1 MPTLRRVLD
10 GPTRSRN
17 ERNQVDNSKALF
29 YFPFYVKD
37 WLASRSVK
45 RMTLAQR
52 GAYLELLCA
61 QWLDGSLPDDKDE
74 LRAILA
80 VAEPEFSKVWSRV
93 EPMFPVCSDGQRR
106 NEKLSELREK
116 ALEKSEKA
124 SASISK
130 RWAKS
135 EQVEPEKDTNVLRT
149 NYDRNTN
156 DIPFN
161 SQELI
166 VNTQESIVKETEG
179 DKPRPRTKKVVV
191 PFTPPTQEQVMEYMQ
206 SRGWKEPLFYSEK
219 WVDHY
224 QPDWKIRG
232 GKPMTDWQRAVRTW
246 EEPSRMQK
254 TAGSAHPEWD
264 L

>member
-1 MPTLRRVLD
+1 
-10 GPTRSRN
+10 
-17 ERNQVDNSKALF
+17 VDNSKALF

-80 VAEPEFSKVWSRV
+80 VSEPEFSKVWSRV

-124 SASISK
+124 SASVSK

-135 EQVEPEKDTNVLRT
+135 EQVEPKNDTNVLRT

-156 DIPFN
+156 DIPVN

-166 VNTQESIVKETEG
+166 VNIQESIVKETEG
-179 DKPRPRTKKVVV
+179 DKPRARQKKQAVL
-191 PFTPPTQEQVMEYMQ
+191 FTPPTQEQVMEYMQ
-206 SRGWKEPLFYSEK
+206 SREWKDPSFWSKQWFE
-219 WVDHY
+219 HY
-224 QPDWKIRG
+224 RDDDWKVKG
-232 GKPMTDWQRAVRTW
+232 GKKMTDWQKAVRTW
-246 EEPSRMQK
+246 ERPERLKQFSP
-254 TAGSAHPEWD
+254 SAHPEWD

>member
-1 MPTLRRVLD
+1 M
-10 GPTRSRN
+10 
-17 ERNQVDNSKALF
+17 DNSKALF

-80 VAEPEFSKVWSRV
+80 VSEPEFSKVWTRV

-124 SASISK
+124 SASVSK

-166 VNTQESIVKETEG
+166 VNIQESIVKEELPEVPAKPSPVKPKFIKPTIEEVEG
-179 DKPRPRTKKVVV
+179 
-191 PFTPPTQEQVMEYMQ
+191 YMAE
-206 SRGWKEPLFYSEK
+206 RGWTDPSHWAAQ
-219 WVDHY
+219 WVAHY
-224 QPDWKIRG
+224 EANGWKVGKNPMKQWKSAVITWERPERLG
-232 GKPMTDWQRAVRTW
+232 KVAPGKPKAQ
-246 EEPSRMQK
+246 
-254 TAGSAHPEWD
+254 SAMD
-264 L
+264 LARDAFERYGRIGKE

>member
-1 MPTLRRVLD
+1 M
-10 GPTRSRN
+10 
-17 ERNQVDNSKALF
+17 DNSKALF

-80 VAEPEFSKVWSRV
+80 VSEPEFSKVWSRV
-93 EPMFPVCSDGQRR
+93 EPMFPVCQDGQRR
-106 NEKLSELREK
+106 NEKLDELREK
-116 ALEKSEKA
+116 ALEKSQKA
-124 SASISK
+124 SASVSK

-135 EQVEPEKDTNVLRT
+135 EQVEPENDTNVSET
-149 NYDRNTN
+149 YNDRNTN
-156 DIPFN
+156 DIPVN

-166 VNTQESIVKETEG
+166 VNTQDSTVKEKEE
-179 DKPRPRTKKVVV
+179 KPSRKKEVVS
-191 PFTPPTQEQVMEYMQ
+191 FIPPTQEEVRLYMTE
-206 SRGWKEPLFYSEK
+206 RGWKDVDFWAEK
-219 WVDHY
+219 WIDHY
-224 QPDWKIRG
+224 QPDWKISG
-232 GKPMTDWQRAVRTW
+232 GKKMTDWQRAVRTW
-246 EEPSRMQK
+246 EQPNRMKK
-254 TAGSAHPEWD
+254 TSVSETVGWD